1 MIEAMGGR
9 DKVVKLAED
18 ALENGEI
25 KWSVTLSDKLV
36 RVDNEDIQA
45 RHLKAAGLRHLG
57 YATINSSNRGFYL
70 AGADELDGVLN
81 LELVNNMARG
91 MLLNPDMIAGFST
104 PVLLESLRYKV
115 IPEAIGGTETSF
127 LVSFKDT
134 KEEKVIILRN
144 GIVEITDSVE
154 APDVVVTTTRT
165 AFDQLFTGQSE
176 KLVDVAEVQGDK
188 QDIAKF
194 DQVFDFEMYPISVAV
209 Q

>member
-1 MIEAMGGR
+1 MGGR

-134 KEEKVIILRN
+134 KEEKSDYSAQWYRRDHRLSRGTRCCCN
-144 GIVEITDSVE
+144 DNTYGI
-154 APDVVVTTTRT
+154 
-165 AFDQLFTGQSE
+165 
-176 KLVDVAEVQGDK
+176 
-188 QDIAKF
+188 
-194 DQVFDFEMYPISVAV
+194 
-209 Q
+209 